1 MREYG
6 ISEDHIF
13 SSRDLTFVKGVM
25 RATNQKGVD
34 VVLNSL
40 SGEVYHTHLS
50 LFLIVA
56 NTAAGIASILGF
68 ACTIWTLRR
77 DWEKGCSSKRE
88 SRAESISPKRHHDKC

>member
-40 SGEVYHTHLS
+40 SGEVYHTH
-50 LFLIVA
+50 FVA
-56 NTAAGIASILGF
+56 LPDRS
-68 ACTIWTLRR
+68 
-77 DWEKGCSSKRE
+77 
-88 SRAESISPKRHHDKC
+88 